1 METVKC
7 GGRQR
12 ERALASDEKIS
23 QDSDHLSDRFAGDIG
38 AEPVI
43 VSDVWGH
50 TLTRTAHL

>member
-1 METVKC
+1 MKC